1 MDHNTNSLDSTSTSV
16 STGIVNSSISS
27 GSAAPSVSGS
37 SKQSPVIIDARGPR
51 FGAVITTIVL
61 AIALATN
68 NVWVIVAQAIIFAI
82 GAIKGPQF
90 TPYAFIFKNL
100 VKPRLKKSGASED
113 VRPPQ
118 FAQTVGLLF
127 ALTAVAGSFAD
138 IDVLFTVAV
147 AFALGAAF
155 LNAAFNFCLG
165 CEIYLLLLRARSK

>member
-1 MDHNTNSLDSTSTSV
+1 LFLHLTINPTSKGNQMVQDTNTLK
-16 STGIVNSSISS
+16 
-27 GSAAPSVSGS
+27 AAPT
-37 SKQSPVIIDARGPR
+37 IIDARGPR

-61 AIALATN
+61 ATALATN
-68 NVWVIVAQAIIFAI
+68 NVWVIVAQAIIFSI

-90 TPYAFIFKNL
+90 TPYAFIFKIL
-100 VKPRLKKSGASED
+100 VKPRLRKSGETED

-127 ALTAVAGSFAD
+127 ALTAAAGSFAGL
-138 IDVLFTVAV
+138 DVVFTIAV
-147 AFALGAAF
+147 AFALAAAF

>member
-1 MDHNTNSLDSTSTSV
+1 MTQVLDLKKSTT
-16 STGIVNSSISS
+16 
-27 GSAAPSVSGS
+27 
-37 SKQSPVIIDARGPR
+37 IIDARGPR
-51 FGAVITTIVL
+51 FGAVITSIVL

-68 NVWVIVAQAIIFAI
+68 NVWVIVAQAIVFAI

-90 TPYAFIFKNL
+90 TPYAFIYKTF
-100 VKPRLKKSGASED
+100 VKPRLKGETPAED

-127 ALTAVAGSFAD
+127 ALAAIGG
-138 IDVLFTVAV
+138 VLFGVNAIFTVAV

-165 CEIYLLLLRARSK
+165 CEVYLLLLRARSK